1 MVNRDRHSGP
11 DALDHQ
17 SEDTMTFTDL
27 LRQARLVAIVRG
39 TSTEAS
45 LTTVLTLAAEGIKL
59 IEVSLNT
66 PGAASV
72 ITRARKATGDDTM
85 IGAGTVLTADD
96 AALVAEA
103 GARFVVTPG
112 LGPGVTATI
121 QRDLPV
127 IAGALTPSE
136 IISATGQGAAAVKL
150 FPASSGGPAY
160 LRALRDPFPAVPFVP
175 VGGIDEAAAAQY
187 LAGGATAVGVGSP
200 LVGDAAS
207 GGSAADLA
215 RRARRFLAVTSR
227 QEPA

>member
-1 MVNRDRHSGP
+1 MVNRDR
-11 DALDHQ
+11 
-17 SEDTMTFTDL
+17 
-27 LRQARLVAIVRG
+27 R
-39 TSTEAS
+39 
-45 LTTVLTLAAEGIKL
+45 AAEPSDA
-59 IEVSLNT
+59 VT
-66 PGAASV
+66 VPGS
-72 ITRARKATGDDTM
+72 
-85 IGAGTVLTADD
+85 GTVEWEPMIT
-96 AALVAEA
+96 
-103 GARFVVTPG
+103 GAR
-112 LGPGVTATI
+112 TAI

-136 IISATGQGAAAVKL
+136 ITSATGQGAAAVKL

-207 GGSAADLA
+207 GGSAAGLA

-227 QEPA
+227 QVPA